1 MFSQAVTDAW
11 FTPYAQGQPSFD
23 NESCR
28 IVVNPDV
35 QNAHTAHFMTLPDGR
50 VQILVGEQAAA
61 RIAPI
66 PQGATGQDVQDALKA
81 AGAETDEAD
90 RIHVYLPAALVGL
103 REQDAVRVLTQ
114 DDAEAFARFEA
125 AADPD
130 ELDEAYVELDHW
142 CVMGVFDGDELVA
155 ATSAYPW
162 RDSTLA
168 DIGVITHASH
178 RRRGL
183 AVQMVHAISREIVK
197 RGYEPMYRA
206 GVSNDASAGVAL
218 AAGMTRIGVWQQFQF
233 GDGESI
239 QQ

>member
-1 MFSQAVTDAW
+1 MFSQTVTDAW
-11 FTPYAQGQPSFD
+11 FSSYNQGQALVD
-23 NESCR
+23 NETCR
-28 IVVNPDV
+28 LVVNPDI

-50 VQILVGEQAAA
+50 MQILMGEQAAE

-66 PQGATGQDVQDALKA
+66 PQDATGHHVQETLKA
-81 AGAETDEAD
+81 AGADTDEAD

-103 REQDAVRVLTQ
+103 QEQHAVRTLTQ

-125 AADPD
+125 ASDPD

-142 CVMGVFDGDELVA
+142 CVMGVFDGDTLVA

-162 RDSTLA
+162 RDTKLA
-168 DIGVITHASH
+168 DIGVITLASH

-183 AVQMVHAISREIVK
+183 AVQMVHAISQEIAQ

-218 AAGMTRIGVWQQFQF
+218 AAGMTRIGVWQQFRF
-233 GDGESI
+233 GDGEHEA
-239 QQ
+239 